1 MLWYGK
7 PLIYTWF
14 KDAHVSTSSLNL
26 DDLISL
32 QNFKKKLNDLGHF
45 HTEYKSIED
54 LQKQFRDQLD
64 KLRDEG
70 LV

>member
-14 KDAHVSTSSLNL
+14 KQASLSTSASHR
-26 DDLISL
+26 DDLLSL
-32 QNFKKKLNDLGHF
+32 WNFQTKLSDLGHY